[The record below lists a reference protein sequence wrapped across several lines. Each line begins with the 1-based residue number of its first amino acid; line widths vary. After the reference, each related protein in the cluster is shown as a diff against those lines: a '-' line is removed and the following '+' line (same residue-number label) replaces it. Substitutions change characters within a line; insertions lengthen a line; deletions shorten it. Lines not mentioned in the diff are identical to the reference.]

1 MKENILKNLRVFGVL
16 IVLAMSFSTGCAG
29 LNSGSENYQE
39 AVDAPT
45 EPEDIDEGYEEG
57 AEFPEEYN

>member
-1 MKENILKNLRVFGVL
+1 M
-16 IVLAMSFSTGCAG
+16 IVIMIAFSTGCAS
-29 LNSGSENYQE
+29 LNSGSESYQE

-45 EPEDIDEGYEEG
+45 EPEAIDEAYEEG

>member
-1 MKENILKNLRVFGVL
+1 MKQNILKNLRLFGVL
-16 IVLAMSFSTGCAG
+16 IVLATAFSTGCAG
-29 LNSGSENYQE
+29 VNSGSENYQE

-45 EPEDIDEGYEEG
+45 EPEAIDQGYEEG